1 MWQSYKKI
9 TNLIQL
15 FFANNG
21 QPVSYRQYDLLY
33 VGAGCYISIEV
44 YYGLRLVIVT
54 CGSIQYL
61 AAPQGVVG

>member
-21 QPVSYRQYDLLY
+21 QPVSYGQYDLLY
-33 VGAGCYISIEV
+33 VGAGGYISIEV
-44 YYGLRLVIVT
+44 YD
-54 CGSIQYL
+54 
-61 AAPQGVVG
+61 